1 MKQQNPMSAWV
12 VTGLD
17 GLQSMSQAGD
27 EAVPNMQIDAM
38 ASGVSRL
45 APAVTEAVT
54 PQASPTERGLN
65 PVAEEAAAPTGIGEQ
80 SSPSASQLIALFNQ
94 QKTP

>member
-1 MKQQNPMSAWV
+1 
-12 VTGLD
+12 
-17 GLQSMSQAGD
+17 MSQAGD

-54 PQASPTERGLN
+54 PQASPMERGLN